1 MSEQSKSQTGN
12 TQNRVTRQA
21 ITNKDLTTHG
31 PDPNVEFINSPL
43 NKGPKKETSSS
54 TTLLGNILQEFRTFN
69 VKFDSECQST
79 ATRHEQLVSKLD
91 ELVVALSSK
100 TTPTT
105 DRGHIVTETDIS
117 RFIAIHEQTWK
128 ENLNKRRKA
137 FFLHMRNTEKAI
149 IYENYLKLEPVFIA
163 NICKEKT
170 IVGQNSPEWLQIKT
184 KREISNMEHE
194 IVKMQTLSK
203 QNEEIVKNVDQETMT
218 LFNNLP
224 EHTLENIRLTWTT
237 QTSMEE
243 DKSKKEWQQK
253 KEYLEKLPTKT
264 PNKKGDDQDPNER
277 TSKKKPAPW
286 NSNSNQ
292 VRDRDSAFRQT
303 PMFSRKNNNT
313 PGTNNNKSRNN
324 PHFKQASYNS
334 STHANKSDS
343 NSEFQFPIRP
353 VQPKRNNY
361 QKQYFQKVRG
371 RNHSS

>member
-1 MSEQSKSQTGN
+1 
-12 TQNRVTRQA
+12 
-21 ITNKDLTTHG
+21 
-31 PDPNVEFINSPL
+31 
-43 NKGPKKETSSS
+43 
-54 TTLLGNILQEFRTFN
+54 
-69 VKFDSECQST
+69 
-79 ATRHEQLVSKLD
+79 
-91 ELVVALSSK
+91 
-100 TTPTT
+100 
-105 DRGHIVTETDIS
+105 
-117 RFIAIHEQTWK
+117 
-128 ENLNKRRKA
+128 
-137 FFLHMRNTEKAI
+137 
-149 IYENYLKLEPVFIA
+149 
-163 NICKEKT
+163 
-170 IVGQNSPEWLQIKT
+170 
-184 KREISNMEHE
+184 
-194 IVKMQTLSK
+194 
-203 QNEEIVKNVDQETMT
+203 
-218 LFNNLP
+218 
-224 EHTLENIRLTWTT
+224 
-237 QTSMEE
+237 MEE

-313 PGTNNNKSRNN
+313 PGTNNNRSRNN